1 MRINHWASWRGYFS
15 DRRGSLAAGSRLKKP
30 AIWVGG
36 AFLIVLGLAVA
47 ASFLLDEPLR
57 RRMEADLNSR
67 LKGYS
72 VRIGR
77 LDFHPFGFS
86 LDLENSTIYQN
97 EHPDPPIATI
107 ANLTA
112 SVHWKALL
120 FGRLVADFEIDEP
133 RVNIDLSQFNQEAKD
148 QVPIK
153 DKGWQDAVQ
162 AIYPLK
168 INRFTIH
175 NGDLTYV
182 DKGPFKPLRMTKIE
196 LVAENIR
203 NVESAAGA
211 YPSPVRV
218 QGVVF
223 DTGKMTLDG
232 RADFLAEPHITV
244 KADLKLDRIT
254 LDYFKP
260 IAERYQFSLQQ
271 GTLSSDGNIE
281 VAREGTQIEMRD
293 ISLDGLAGDYI
304 HLAPSAPTKEIAKEV
319 GKTTREHSN
328 DPTLEVK
335 IDRLRARKS
344 RLGYINRA
352 AKPVYRVFFT
362 DMDIDIQ
369 NLSSHFKN
377 GPARG
382 RATGRFMGSGPTR
395 IEATFRP
402 ETKGPDF
409 NLSLSIEDTDMRRM
423 NDLFR
428 AYGNFDVVKG
438 DFSFY
443 SDLTVRAGKVDG
455 YVKPLFR
462 DMDVYDRRQDRDK
475 SLFRKLY
482 EGLIGGLSGL
492 LTNRPRQEVATKT
505 SVSGDIESPQTST
518 WEIAG
523 RLIQNAFFRAIL
535 PGFDKEVVQNK
546 QHPRAEESS

>member
-1 MRINHWASWRGYFS
+1 MRIHDWAREDFL
-15 DRRGSLAAGSRLKKP
+15 DRRRILAAGARFKRP
-30 AIWVGG
+30 AIWIGSAVVVVL
-36 AFLIVLGLAVA
+36 ALIVA

-97 EHPDPPIATI
+97 EHPDPPIAAI
-107 ANLTA
+107 PNLTA

-120 FGRLVADFEIDEP
+120 FGRLVADFEIDDP
-133 RVNIDLSQFNQEAKD
+133 RVNIDLTQFNQEAKD
-148 QVPIK
+148 EVPIK

-168 INRFTIH
+168 INRFEIH

-182 DKGPFKPLRMTKIE
+182 DRGPFKPLRVTKIDF
-196 LVAENIR
+196 VAENIR
-203 NVESAAGA
+203 NVESAAGS
-211 YPSPVRV
+211 YPSPVQAR
-218 QGVVF
+218 GVVF
-223 DTGKMTLDG
+223 DTGKVTVDG
-232 RADFLAEPHITV
+232 HADFLAEPHITL
-244 KADLKLDRIT
+244 KADLKLDQVT

-260 IAERYQFSLQQ
+260 IAERYQFSIQQ
-271 GTLSSDGNIE
+271 GTLSSDGTIE
-281 VAREGTQIEMRD
+281 VARGGTQIEMRE

-304 HLAPSAPTKEIAKEV
+304 HLKPNAPTKEIAKEV

-335 IDRLRARKS
+335 IDHLRARNG

-352 AKPVYRVFFT
+352 ASPAYRVFFT
-362 DMDIDIQ
+362 DMNLDIQ
-369 NLSSHFKN
+369 NLSTHFKN
-377 GPARG
+377 GVARG
-382 RATGRFMGSGPTR
+382 RATGRFMGSGPTQ
-395 IEATFRP
+395 IEAAFRP
-402 ETKGPDF
+402 ETRGPDF
-409 NLSLSIEDTDMRRM
+409 NLVLSIEDTDMRRM

-438 DFSFY
+438 AFSFY
-443 SDLTVRAGKVDG
+443 ADLTVRGGKIDG

-475 SLFRKLY
+475 SVFRKLY
-482 EGLIGGLSGL
+482 ESLVGGLSGL
-492 LTNRPRQEVATKT
+492 LTNRARQEVATKT

-518 WEIAG
+518 WEIIG
-523 RLIQNAFFRAIL
+523 RLVQNAFFRAIL
-535 PGFDKEVVQNK
+535 PGFDKEIAHEKRRPQ
-546 QHPRAEESS
+546 AETSS

>member
-1 MRINHWASWRGYFS
+1 MRISDVASWRNYFP
-15 DRRGSLAAGSRLKKP
+15 DRGRIFAAESRLRKP
-30 AIWVGG
+30 AIWVGS
-36 AFLIVLGLAVA
+36 ALLVLLVLVVA
-47 ASFLLDEPLR
+47 ASFLLDHPLR

-120 FGRLVADFEIDEP
+120 FGRLVADLEVDDP
-133 RVNIDLSQFNQEAKD
+133 HVHIDLSQFTQEAKD
-148 QVPIK
+148 EIPIK

-168 INRFTIH
+168 INRFRIH
-175 NGDLTYV
+175 NGDLTYA
-182 DKGPFKPLRMTKIE
+182 DRGPFKPLHIAKIE
-196 LVAENIR
+196 FVAENIR
-203 NVESAAGA
+203 NVESAAGS

-218 QGVVF
+218 EGVVF

-232 RADFLAEPHITV
+232 RADFLAEPHVTV

-260 IAERYQFSLQQ
+260 IAERYQFSIQQ

-281 VAREGTQIEMRD
+281 VAREGTRIEMRD

-304 HLAPSAPTKEIAKEV
+304 HLKPTAPTKEIAKEV
-319 GKTTREHSN
+319 GKTTRKHSN

-335 IDRLRARKS
+335 IDRLRVRKS

-352 AKPVYRVFFT
+352 ANPVYRVFFT
-362 DMDIDIQ
+362 DMDVDIQ

-382 RATGRFMGSGPTR
+382 RATGRFMGSGPTQ
-395 IEATFRP
+395 IEAAFRP
-402 ETKGPDF
+402 ESKGPDF
-409 NLSLSIEDTDMRRM
+409 NLVLSIEDTDMRRM

-438 DFSFY
+438 AFSFY
-443 SDLTVRAGKVDG
+443 SDLTVRAGKIDG
-455 YVKPLFR
+455 YVKPMFR
-462 DMDVYDRRQDRDK
+462 DMDVYDRRQDHDK
-475 SLFRKLY
+475 SVFRKLY
-482 EGLIGGLSGL
+482 ESLVGGLSGL
-492 LTNRPRQEVATKT
+492 LTNRPREEVATKT
-505 SVSGDIESPQTST
+505 TVSGDIESPQTNT
-518 WEIAG
+518 WEIVG
-523 RLIQNAFFRAIL
+523 RLVQNAFFRAIL

>member
-148 QVPIK
+148 EVPIK

-281 VAREGTQIEMRD
+281 VAREGTRIEMRD

-438 DFSFY
+438 AFSFY

>member
-1 MRINHWASWRGYFS
+1 MRINDWVSWRNYYP
-15 DRRGSLAAGSRLKKP
+15 DRGRIFAAGSRLRKP
-30 AIWVGG
+30 AIWLGS
-36 AFLIVLGLAVA
+36 ALLVLLVLVVA

-319 GKTTREHSN
+319 GK
-328 DPTLEVK
+328 P
-335 IDRLRARKS
+335 RASTATIRPWRS
-344 RLGYINRA
+344 RSIA
-352 AKPVYRVFFT
+352 CA
-362 DMDIDIQ
+362 
-369 NLSSHFKN
+369 
-377 GPARG
+377 PAR
-382 RATGRFMGSGPTR
+382 
-395 IEATFRP
+395 
-402 ETKGPDF
+402 
-409 NLSLSIEDTDMRRM
+409 
-423 NDLFR
+423 
-428 AYGNFDVVKG
+428 
-438 DFSFY
+438 
-443 SDLTVRAGKVDG
+443 AGW
-455 YVKPLFR
+455 
-462 DMDVYDRRQDRDK
+462 
-475 SLFRKLY
+475 
-482 EGLIGGLSGL
+482 
-492 LTNRPRQEVATKT
+492 A
-505 SVSGDIESPQTST
+505 TST
-518 WEIAG
+518 ARPSRFTACSSPTWTSI
-523 RLIQNAFFRAIL
+523 FRT
-535 PGFDKEVVQNK
+535 
-546 QHPRAEESS
+546 

>member
-1 MRINHWASWRGYFS
+1 MRIKDWASWRGYS
-15 DRRGSLAAGSRLKKP
+15 DRRRIFTAGSRLRRP
-30 AIWVGG
+30 AIWVGS
-36 AFLIVLGLAVA
+36 AILVLLVLVVA

-57 RRMEADLNSR
+57 RRMEADLNHR
-67 LKGYS
+67 LKGYT

-86 LDLENSTIYQN
+86 LDLEDSTIYQN

-120 FGRLVADFEIDEP
+120 FGSLVADFEVDDP
-133 RVNIDLSQFNQEAKD
+133 RVHIDLGQFNQEAKD
-148 QVPIK
+148 EVPIK

-168 INRFTIH
+168 INRFEIH

-182 DKGPFKPLRMTKIE
+182 DRGPFKPLRVTKIE
-196 LVAENIR
+196 FVAENIR
-203 NVESAAGA
+203 NVESAAGS
-211 YPSPVRV
+211 YPSPVRA
-218 QGVVF
+218 QGVIF
-223 DTGKMTLDG
+223 DTGKVTLDG
-232 RADFLAEPHITV
+232 NADFLAEPHVTV
-244 KADLKLDRIT
+244 KADLKLDQVT

-271 GTLSSDGNIE
+271 GTLSSDGTIE
-281 VAREGTQIEMRD
+281 VAREGTRIEMRE
-293 ISLDGLAGDYI
+293 ISLDRLAGDYI
-304 HLAPSAPTKEIAKEV
+304 HLKPNAPTKEIAKEV

-335 IDRLRARKS
+335 IDHLRARNS

-352 AKPVYRVFFT
+352 AEPAYRVFFS
-362 DMDIDIQ
+362 DLDLDVQ
-369 NLSSHFKN
+369 NLSSHFKD
-377 GPARG
+377 GVARG
-382 RATGRFMGSGPTR
+382 RAKGRFMGSGPTQ
-395 IEATFRP
+395 IEAAFRP
-402 ETKGPDF
+402 ESKGPDF
-409 NLSLSIEDTDMRRM
+409 NLVLSIEDTDMRRM

-438 DFSFY
+438 VFSFY
-443 SDLTVRAGKVDG
+443 SDLTVRGGKIDG

-475 SLFRKLY
+475 SIFRKLY
-482 EGLIGGLSGL
+482 EGLVGGISGL
-492 LTNRPRQEVATKT
+492 LTNRPREEVATKT
-505 SVSGDIESPQTST
+505 SISGDIESPQTST
-518 WEIAG
+518 WEIVE
-523 RLIQNAFFRAIL
+523 RLVQNAFFRAIL
-535 PGFDKEVVQNK
+535 PGFDKEVAQDK
-546 QHPRAEESS
+546 QRPRAQESS

>member
-15 DRRGSLAAGSRLKKP
+15 DRRRISAAGSRLKKP
-30 AIWVGG
+30 AIWLGSAV
-36 AFLIVLGLAVA
+36 LILLALIVA

-57 RRMEADLNSR
+57 RHMEADLNSR

-72 VRIGR
+72 VRIAR

-120 FGRLVADFEIDEP
+120 FGRLVADFEIDDP
-133 RVNIDLSQFNQEAKD
+133 RVHIDLSQFTQEAKD
-148 QVPIK
+148 EIPIT

-182 DKGPFKPLRMTKIE
+182 DRGPFKPLRLTKVE
-196 LVAENIR
+196 FVAENIR
-203 NVESAAGA
+203 NVESAAGS

-218 QGVVF
+218 EGVVF

-232 RADFLAEPHITV
+232 RADFLAEPHVTV
-244 KADLKLDRIT
+244 KADLKLERVT

-260 IAERYQFSLQQ
+260 IAERYQFSIQQ
-271 GTLSSDGNIE
+271 GTLSSDGTIE
-281 VAREGTQIEMRD
+281 VAREGTQIDIRE

-335 IDRLRARKS
+335 IDRLRARNS

-362 DMDIDIQ
+362 DMDLDIQ
-369 NLSSHFKN
+369 NLSSHFKD
-377 GPARG
+377 GVARG
-382 RATGRFMGSGPTR
+382 HATGRFMGSGPTR
-395 IEATFRP
+395 IEAAFRP
-402 ETKGPDF
+402 ESKGPDF

-438 DFSFY
+438 AFSFY

-475 SLFRKLY
+475 SVFRKLY
-482 EGLIGGLSGL
+482 EGLVGGLSAL
-492 LTNRPRQEVATKT
+492 LTNRPRQEIATKT
-505 SVSGDIESPQTST
+505 SVSGDIESPQTNT
-518 WEIAG
+518 WEIVA
-523 RLIQNAFFRAIL
+523 RLIENAFFRAIL
-535 PGFDKEVVQNK
+535 PGFDKEVVQNR

>member
-148 QVPIK
+148 EVPIK

-438 DFSFY
+438 AFSFY